1 MNNSKITRVIF
12 LILIIVGSIM
22 LLSTLISYSESSDE
36 HSKEAQEQ
44 QDREDELAQEQ
55 LDKEQEEIANDEKNR
70 QTMVTIDKIIPNEQG
85 DYIILVNI
93 KETGKNDNIA
103 LNEEQFKDWAPR
115 EGYDINIPTKWLE

>member
-1 MNNSKITRVIF
+1 MDTRTRVIF

-22 LLSTLISYSESSDE
+22 LLSSIISYSESSNE
-36 HSKEAQEQ
+36 QSKEAQEQ

-103 LNEEQFKDWAPR
+103 LNEE
-115 EGYDINIPTKWLE
+115 